1 MSANL
6 GEVAVF
12 EAHDGELTVDVRLEG
27 DTVWLTQKQMSELFG
42 KSVKTINEHVQNVF
56 YEKELDKRATIRNF
70 RIVRQEGARQVTRDV
85 EHYNLDVIISVGYR
99 VKSQQG
105 TRFRIW
111 ATKTLR
117 DHLVKGYT
125 LNQHRLTENRAE
137 LEAAL
142 ELVRKTAI
150 SRELTADQ
158 GKGLVDVITRYTRTY
173 LLLQQYDEGSLVE
186 PTGTEPGFVLTYEIA
201 KREIGRLRQDL
212 ATRNEATA
220 LFGRERGDAL
230 VALLGNLEQSV
241 FGAPAYPTVE
251 SKAAHL
257 LYFVIK
263 DHPLSDGNKRAG
275 SCLFLYFLEQNRAL
289 LRADGTPKLNDV
301 GMAALALLVAESVP
315 NAKETVIRLIM
326 NMLSEPA

>member
-230 VALLGNLEQSV
+230 VALLGNPEQSV
-241 FGAPAYPTVE
+241 FGALPIQPWNPRQHICCISSSKTTRCQTETSAQVPAYSST
-251 SKAAHL
+251 SWNKIAH
-257 LYFVIK
+257 YCV
-263 DHPLSDGNKRAG
+263 RT
-275 SCLFLYFLEQNRAL
+275 ER
-289 LRADGTPKLNDV
+289 LN
-301 GMAALALLVAESVP
+301 S
-315 NAKETVIRLIM
+315 T
-326 NMLSEPA
+326 MLGWPHLHYL